1 MIQRRKVLQECHVV
15 EEERHTDRV
24 AAKKGRTRP
33 IRRASGVRHVPF
45 TSSRKR
51 ARPQVMDIP
60 PTPAPADN
68 TTITAGRQN
77 RAPRPPATH
86 RQYPRQAATKTLHL
100 HKLLS
105 QRRQHPSTKR
115 ASKRAEQPADKTQTQ
130 TRPTARG
137 TIAFHQDKQQSTKNV
152 KSLSRR

>member
-1 MIQRRKVLQECHVV
+1 MIQRRKLLQECHVV

-77 RAPRPPATH
+77 RAPGPPATH
-86 RQYPRQAATKTLHL
+86 LQHPRQAATKTLYR

-105 QRRQHPSTKR
+105 QRRQHPLQSER
-115 ASKRAEQPADKTQTQ
+115 ANEPSSQPIRLRL
-130 TRPTARG
+130 RPDQQRG
-137 TIAFHQDKQQSTKNV
+137 GR
-152 KSLSRR
+152 SLSTRTSNKAPKT

>member
-1 MIQRRKVLQECHVV
+1 MPCVV
-15 EEERHTDRV
+15 EEERHADRV
-24 AAKKGRTRP
+24 AAKKARAQP
-33 IRRASGVRHVPF
+33 IRRVSGGRHVPF

-60 PTPAPADN
+60 PTPAPARADN

-77 RAPRPPATH
+77 RAPGPPATH
-86 RQYPRQAATKTLHL
+86 IQHPRQAATTTLHL

-115 ASKRAEQPADKTQTQ
+115 ASKQAKQPADKTQTQ
-130 TRPTARG
+130 TNSAGDDRLPPGQA
-137 TIAFHQDKQQSTKNV
+137 QSTENLKGPS
-152 KSLSRR
+152 KR